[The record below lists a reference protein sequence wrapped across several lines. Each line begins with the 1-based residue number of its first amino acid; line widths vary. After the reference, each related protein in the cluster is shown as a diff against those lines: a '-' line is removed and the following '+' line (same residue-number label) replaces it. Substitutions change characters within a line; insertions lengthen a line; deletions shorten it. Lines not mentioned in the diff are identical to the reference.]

1 MIDTFVTA
9 TKNDTF
15 LMRERLEE
23 LMQLLNLNPTQ
34 FANAIGVQR
43 ATLQHI
49 LSGRNEP
56 SLKIIMAIHTSFP
69 DVELEWLLNGKG
81 SAIPQLQQNEPEKDD
96 YPLLPGME
104 SLFFTDDVRNSP
116 ENSNL
121 RGEENTPKQRKR
133 RNNKEVEPV
142 SEAEFPGKDKTIK
155 EVVVF
160 FADGTYQKFSSDLKK

>member
-1 MIDTFVTA
+1 
-9 TKNDTF
+9 
-15 LMRERLEE
+15 MRERLEE

-56 SLKIIMAIHTSFP
+56 SLKIIMAIHSSFP

-81 SAIPQLQQNEPEKDD
+81 SAIPQLQQNEPVKDD

-104 SLFFTDDVRNSP
+104 SLFFKDDVRNSP
-116 ENSNL
+116 ENTNL
-121 RGEENTPKQRKR
+121 REEETQPKPRKR
-133 RNNKEVEPV
+133 RNNKEVE
-142 SEAEFPGKDKTIK
+142 SSQEGDLTCKDKKIK

>member
-1 MIDTFVTA
+1 M
-9 TKNDTF
+9 K
-15 LMRERLEE
+15 ERLDE
-23 LMQLLNLNPTQ
+23 LMKLLNLNPTQ

-81 SAIPQLQQNEPEKDD
+81 SAIPGMAQKETSVTD

-104 SLFFTDDVRNSP
+104 SAFFPANVQKTP
-116 ENSNL
+116 EFSNPK
-121 RGEENTPKQRKR
+121 GEETVQKPRKS
-133 RNNKEVEPV
+133 RNNKDVR
-142 SEAEFPGKDKTIK
+142 SENFPIENNSNKAIK

-160 FADGTYQKFSSDLKK
+160 FADGTYQKFSPDLKK

>member
-1 MIDTFVTA
+1 
-9 TKNDTF
+9 
-15 LMRERLEE
+15 MRERLEE
-23 LMQLLNLNPTQ
+23 LMKLLNLNPTQ

-81 SAIPQLQQNEPEKDD
+81 SAIPQLQQNEPPQDD

-104 SLFFTDDVRNSP
+104 TMFFPDDVRKTP
-116 ENSNL
+116 GNSNL
-121 RGEENTPKQRKR
+121 KGEESIPKSSKR
-133 RNNKEVEPV
+133 RPRRN
-142 SEAEFPGKDKTIK
+142 SEAVLDAVNSSEGKRIK

-160 FADGTYQKFSSDLKK
+160 FSDGTYQKFLSDLKN

>member
-1 MIDTFVTA
+1 
-9 TKNDTF
+9 
-15 LMRERLEE
+15 MRERLEE
-23 LMQLLNLNPTQ
+23 LMKLLNLNPTQ

-56 SLKIIMAIHTSFP
+56 SLKIIMAIHSSFP

-81 SAIPQLQQNEPEKDD
+81 SAIPQLQQNEQSGDD

-104 SLFFTDDVRNSP
+104 SLFFKDDVHNSP

-121 RGEENTPKQRKR
+121 RGEEVQPKQRKR
-133 RNNKEVEPV
+133 RNNKDVEPIQEAV
-142 SEAEFPGKDKTIK
+142 SPYKDKSIK

>member
-1 MIDTFVTA
+1 
-9 TKNDTF
+9 
-15 LMRERLEE
+15 MRERLEE

-56 SLKIIMAIHTSFP
+56 SLKIIMAIHNSFP

-81 SAIPQLQQNEPEKDD
+81 SAIPQLQQNEQSGDD

-104 SLFFTDDVRNSP
+104 TLFFKDDVHNSP
-116 ENSNL
+116 DNSNL
-121 RGEENTPKQRKR
+121 RGEEVQPKQRKR
-133 RNNKEVEPV
+133 RNNKDIEPLQEAV
-142 SEAEFPGKDKTIK
+142 SPYKDKSIK

-160 FADGTYQKFSSDLKK
+160 FADGTYEKFSSDFKK

>member
-1 MIDTFVTA
+1 
-9 TKNDTF
+9 
-15 LMRERLEE
+15 MRERLEE

-34 FANAIGVQR
+34 FASAIGVQR

-81 SAIPQLQQNEPEKDD
+81 SAIPQLQQNEPVKDD

-104 SLFFTDDVRNSP
+104 TMFFPDDVRKSP

-121 RGEENTPKQRKR
+121 KGEENLPKPRKR
-133 RNNKEVEPV
+133 RASRD
-142 SEAEFPGKDKTIK
+142 SEAVLDAVNSSAGKRIR

-160 FADGTYQKFSSDLKK
+160 FSDGTYQKFLSDFKN

>member
-1 MIDTFVTA
+1 
-9 TKNDTF
+9 
-15 LMRERLEE
+15 MRERLEE

-81 SAIPQLQQNEPEKDD
+81 SAIPGLAAKESSEPD

-104 SLFFTDDVRNSP
+104 STFFPADVRKTP
-116 ENSNL
+116 EFSNPK
-121 RGEENTPKQRKR
+121 GEELASKQRKS
-133 RNNKEVEPV
+133 RNNKDVR
-142 SEAEFPGKDKTIK
+142 SEIFPTENSANKAIK

-160 FADGTYQKFSSDLKK
+160 FSDGTYQKFSSDLKK

>member
-1 MIDTFVTA
+1 MYRIQKIDAFP
-9 TKNDTF
+9 
-15 LMRERLEE
+15 MRERLEE

-81 SAIPQLQQNEPEKDD
+81 SAIPQLQQNEPVKDD

-104 SLFFTDDVRNSP
+104 SLFFKDDVRNSS

-121 RGEENTPKQRKR
+121 RGEEILPKQRKR
-133 RNNKEVEPV
+133 RNYKEVETASDQDIPCK
-142 SEAEFPGKDKTIK
+142 EKRIK

>member
-1 MIDTFVTA
+1 M
-9 TKNDTF
+9 K
-15 LMRERLEE
+15 ERLEE

-56 SLKIIMAIHTSFP
+56 SLKIIMAIHSSFP
-69 DVELEWLLNGKG
+69 DIELEWLLNGKG
-81 SAIPQLQQNEPEKDD
+81 SAIPQLQQNEPVKDD

-104 SLFFTDDVRNSP
+104 SLFFKDDVRNSP

-121 RGEENTPKQRKR
+121 REEEAQPKPRKR
-133 RNNKEVEPV
+133 RNNKEVE
-142 SEAEFPGKDKTIK
+142 SSQEGEFACKDKRIK